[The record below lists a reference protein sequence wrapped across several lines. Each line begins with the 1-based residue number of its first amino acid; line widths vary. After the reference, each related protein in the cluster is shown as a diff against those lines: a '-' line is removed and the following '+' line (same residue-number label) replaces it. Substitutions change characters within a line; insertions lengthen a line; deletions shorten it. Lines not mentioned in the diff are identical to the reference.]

1 MAVSD
6 YEARGNGTICSV
18 ADLAQPVS
26 PGSQS
31 FIVDYGSA
39 NLEADIT
46 PGMGLMVGG
55 EFCSV
60 KAVVGASLQVARGC
74 ADTIPKSHLA
84 GTPMWLFEDD
94 IGRVN
99 REYLAGQTVG
109 VKVLMK
115 TATRRMGI
123 GESPPNAVT
132 MMGRFARPYPP
143 GQVFVNAKPFY
154 EQSELN
160 PTLDVLSVIW
170 AHRDRVMQ
178 GDQLIG
184 HEVSDIGPEPG
195 TTYNLTVHAADTH
208 ALLRSVTGITGTEF
222 NYTFESAVLDMALT
236 AGLDLDV
243 GGYLIL
249 ESERDGFVSKEQY
262 RLNFT
267 ANAGAIATGWGYS
280 WGYAFGG

>member
-84 GTPMWLFEDD
+84 GTPMWFFEDD

-195 TTYNLTVHAADTH
+195 TTYNIRVHAADTH